1 MVDSLSND
9 DLLST
14 TRVVRRRLDLTR
26 RVPRAVVEECLA
38 LAVQAPTASNR
49 QEWHW
54 VFVDDPEQVA
64 RLAECYRRAPKDDL
78 PLPAGGWLGREAN
91 AASNVNLRVSHDILA
106 DNLHRAPLILVP
118 CHLGR
123 VDDAPVARQAALW
136 GSLYPAVWNLLL
148 ALRTRGLV
156 AAWTTAHLTDERA
169 AARILSIPYERYTQG
184 GMFPIAFPL
193 GGDFTRAA
201 RRPVSEIV
209 HWNTW

>member
-1 MVDSLSND
+1 MASSLSND

-26 RVPRAVVEECLA
+26 RIPRALVEECLA
-38 LAVQAPTASNR
+38 LAVHAPTASNR

-54 VFVDDPEQVA
+54 VFVDDPDQVA
-64 RLAECYRRAPKDDL
+64 RLAECYRRAPTDTS
-78 PLPAGGWLGREAN
+78 PLPAGEWLDRETN
-91 AASNVNLRVSHDILA
+91 TASNANLRTSHDFLA
-106 DNLHRAPLILVP
+106 DNLHRVPLVLVP

-123 VDDAPVARQAALW
+123 VDEAPVARQAALW

-156 AAWTTAHLTDERA
+156 AAWTTSHLTDERSA
-169 AARILSIPYERYTQG
+169 ASILSIPYERYTQG
-184 GMFPIAFPL
+184 GMFPIAYPL
-193 GGDFTRAA
+193 GSDFTRAA

>member
-1 MVDSLSND
+1 MADRLSND

-26 RVPRAVVEECLA
+26 AVPRALVEECLA

-49 QEWHW
+49 QQWHW
-54 VFVDDPEQVA
+54 VFVDDPTQIA
-64 RLAECYRRAPKDDL
+64 RLADCYRAAPKDAA
-78 PLPAGGWLGREAN
+78 PLPAGAWLEREAN
-91 AASNVNLRVSHDILA
+91 APSTENLRASHDFLA
-106 DNLHRAPLILVP
+106 ENMHRVPLILIP

-123 VDDAPVARQAALW
+123 VDHAPVARQAALW

-156 AAWTTAHLTDERA
+156 AAWTTAHLTDEQT
-169 AARILSIPYERYTQG
+169 AARILSIPYEDYTQG
-184 GMFPIAFPL
+184 GMFPIAYPL
-193 GGDFTRAA
+193 GDKFSRAA
-201 RRPVSEIV
+201 RRPTSEIV